1 MASYELRCDDPS
13 TAIDQIGASLAAMQ
27 NSMEAIHNLN
37 NQLSEHAGL
46 VGEANG
52 QLVNSMIAI
61 GGKSMDEGIQMA
73 MVVMKDSLLDPVF
86 DAYVMKYGTRH
97 DKDNR
102 SL

>member
-1 MASYELRCDDPS
+1 MANYALRCDDPS
-13 TAIDQIGASLAAMQ
+13 MAIDQIGASLSAMQ
-27 NSMEAIHNLN
+27 NSIDAIHSLN
-37 NQLSEHAGL
+37 NQLNEHVGL

-61 GGKSMDEGIQMA
+61 GGKSMEEGIKMA

-86 DAYVMKYGTRH
+86 DAYVMKYGVRH